1 VIGFLSDE
9 RRMNVAI
16 TRAKFVLVIIG
27 NSNTLAYDSNWSNL
41 IDFMNDKNSYV
52 KIPNEDKIKE
62 FA

>member
-1 VIGFLSDE
+1 
-9 RRMNVAI
+9 MNVAI